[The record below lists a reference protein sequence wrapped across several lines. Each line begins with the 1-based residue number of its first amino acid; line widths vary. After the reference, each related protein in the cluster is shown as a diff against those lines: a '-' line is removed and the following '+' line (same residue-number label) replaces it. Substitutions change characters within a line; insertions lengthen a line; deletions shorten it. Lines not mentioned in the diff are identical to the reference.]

1 VTKATESREVEA
13 ALARLADDRLLAYPT
28 ETVWGLGAAA
38 RSERAL
44 AALQRWKGR
53 ARSQPIAVLVPGLEA
68 LESLGA
74 ELPGSARRL
83 VAAFW
88 PGPLTLVLKCRAR
101 FAAGIAGPGGAV
113 GFRCSS
119 HPAAR
124 ALAGA
129 AFARGVGPITA
140 TSLNRRGGAPART
153 RADAAALCREEAG
166 PRLLEGDWPDAGGGA
181 PSSVVDLSG
190 AAPDVLREGAIPAET
205 LRRAAGGCP

>member
-1 VTKATESREVEA
+1 VTEREGIEA
-13 ALARLADDRLLAYPT
+13 ALAQLAEGRLLAYPT

-44 AALQRWKGR
+44 GGLRRWKGR
-53 ARSQPIAVLVPGLEA
+53 AASQPIAVLVPGREA
-68 LESLGA
+68 LESLGT
-74 ELPGSARRL
+74 ELSGPARRL

-88 PGPLTLVLKCRAR
+88 PGPLTLVLRCRAP

-124 ALAGA
+124 ALSRA
-129 AFARGVGPITA
+129 AFAAGVGAVTA
-140 TSLNRRGGAPART
+140 TSLNRSGGAPART
-153 RADAAALCREEAG
+153 RLEAAALCQEETG
-166 PRLLEGDWPDAGGGA
+166 PRLLEGAWPDAGGGP

-190 AAPDVLREGAIPAET
+190 AAPEVLREGAIPAET
-205 LRRAAGGCP
+205 LLRRAAGGCP